1 MNKSIPI
8 TRHTF
13 GATGTYTYRYQ
24 AEYLTAPIFNST
36 RNIIKTSISVPIR
49 LTLVMKQKS
58 KGSSPASSVIYLKH
72 TKLEDMLKV
81 ILLAA
86 ESPLGI
92 AVMLYHIKYND
103 KNILFTASGALGTV
117 VRYHVLDKELTK
129 KWIELKRLTG
139 DYTFVDKIGE
149 DTKSLYI
156 PVLELEKSTF
166 AFPL

>member
-1 MNKSIPI
+1 
-8 TRHTF
+8 
-13 GATGTYTYRYQ
+13 
-24 AEYLTAPIFNST
+24 
-36 RNIIKTSISVPIR
+36 
-49 LTLVMKQKS
+49 MKQKS
-58 KGSSPASSVIYLKH
+58 QESSPSPSVIYLKH
-72 TKLEDMLKV
+72 AKLEDMLKV

-117 VRYHVLDKELTK
+117 VRYHVLDNELTR

-156 PVLELEKSTF
+156 PVLEIEKSTF
-166 AFPL
+166 SFPL

>member
-1 MNKSIPI
+1 MN
-8 TRHTF
+8 
-13 GATGTYTYRYQ
+13 
-24 AEYLTAPIFNST
+24 
-36 RNIIKTSISVPIR
+36 
-49 LTLVMKQKS
+49 QKS
-58 KGSSPASSVIYLKH
+58 QDSSPSPSVIYLKH
-72 TKLEDMLKV
+72 AKLEDMLKV

-117 VRYHVLDKELTK
+117 VRYHVLDNELTK

-139 DYTFVDKIGE
+139 DYTLVDKIGE

-166 AFPL
+166 NFPL

>member
-1 MNKSIPI
+1 
-8 TRHTF
+8 
-13 GATGTYTYRYQ
+13 
-24 AEYLTAPIFNST
+24 
-36 RNIIKTSISVPIR
+36 
-49 LTLVMKQKS
+49 MKQKS
-58 KGSSPASSVIYLKH
+58 QESSPSPSVIYLKH
-72 TKLEDMLKV
+72 AKLEDMLKV

-117 VRYHVLDKELTK
+117 VRYHVLDNELTR

-149 DTKSLYI
+149 DAKSLYI
-156 PVLELEKSTF
+156 PVLEIEKSTF
-166 AFPL
+166 SFPL

>member
-1 MNKSIPI
+1 
-8 TRHTF
+8 
-13 GATGTYTYRYQ
+13 
-24 AEYLTAPIFNST
+24 
-36 RNIIKTSISVPIR
+36 
-49 LTLVMKQKS
+49 MKQKS
-58 KGSSPASSVIYLKH
+58 QSSSDTPSVIYLKH
-72 TKLEDMLKV
+72 AKLEDMLKV

-117 VRYHVLDKELTK
+117 VRYHVLDDEPTK

-166 AFPL
+166 DFPL

>member
-1 MNKSIPI
+1 
-8 TRHTF
+8 
-13 GATGTYTYRYQ
+13 
-24 AEYLTAPIFNST
+24 
-36 RNIIKTSISVPIR
+36 
-49 LTLVMKQKS
+49 MKQKS
-58 KGSSPASSVIYLKH
+58 QGNSPAPSVIYLKH
-72 TKLEDMLKV
+72 AKLEDMLKV

-117 VRYHVLDKELTK
+117 VRYHVLNEELTK
-129 KWIELKRLTG
+129 NWIELKRLTG
-139 DYTFVDKIGE
+139 DYTFVEKIGE

-166 AFPL
+166 NFPL

>member
-1 MNKSIPI
+1 
-8 TRHTF
+8 
-13 GATGTYTYRYQ
+13 
-24 AEYLTAPIFNST
+24 
-36 RNIIKTSISVPIR
+36 
-49 LTLVMKQKS
+49 MKQKS
-58 KGSSPASSVIYLKH
+58 QDSSPSPSVIYLKH
-72 TKLEDMLKV
+72 AKLEDMLKV

-117 VRYHVLDKELTK
+117 VRYHVLDNELTR

-156 PVLELEKSTF
+156 PVLEIEKSTF
-166 AFPL
+166 SFPL

>member
-1 MNKSIPI
+1 M
-8 TRHTF
+8 
-13 GATGTYTYRYQ
+13 
-24 AEYLTAPIFNST
+24 E
-36 RNIIKTSISVPIR
+36 
-49 LTLVMKQKS
+49 QKS
-58 KGSSPASSVIYLKH
+58 QGSFPKRSVIYLKH

-92 AVMLYHIKYND
+92 AVMLYHIKYNN

-117 VRYHVLDKELTK
+117 VRYHVLDRELTK

-166 AFPL
+166 DFPL

>member
-1 MNKSIPI
+1 
-8 TRHTF
+8 
-13 GATGTYTYRYQ
+13 
-24 AEYLTAPIFNST
+24 
-36 RNIIKTSISVPIR
+36 
-49 LTLVMKQKS
+49 MKQKGQ
-58 KGSSPASSVIYLKH
+58 GSTSTPSVIYLKH
-72 TKLEDMLKV
+72 AKLEDMLKV

-92 AVMLYHIKYND
+92 AVMLYHIKYDD

-129 KWIELKRLTG
+129 KWIELKRLSG
-139 DYTFVDKIGE
+139 EYTFVDKIGE

-166 AFPL
+166 IFPL

>member
-1 MNKSIPI
+1 
-8 TRHTF
+8 
-13 GATGTYTYRYQ
+13 
-24 AEYLTAPIFNST
+24 
-36 RNIIKTSISVPIR
+36 
-49 LTLVMKQKS
+49 MKQKS
-58 KGSSPASSVIYLKH
+58 QSSSSSANPVIYLKH
-72 TKLEDMLKV
+72 AKLEDMLKV

-139 DYTFVDKIGE
+139 DYNFVDKIGE

-166 AFPL
+166 NFPL

>member
-1 MNKSIPI
+1 
-8 TRHTF
+8 
-13 GATGTYTYRYQ
+13 
-24 AEYLTAPIFNST
+24 
-36 RNIIKTSISVPIR
+36 
-49 LTLVMKQKS
+49 MKQKS
-58 KGSSPASSVIYLKH
+58 QGSSPAPPVIYLKH
-72 TKLEDMLKV
+72 IKLEDMLKV

-92 AVMLYHIKYND
+92 AVMLYHIRYND

-117 VRYHVLDKELTK
+117 VRYHELDKGLTK

-139 DYTFVDKIGE
+139 EYTFVDGIGE

-166 AFPL
+166 NFPL

>member
-1 MNKSIPI
+1 
-8 TRHTF
+8 
-13 GATGTYTYRYQ
+13 
-24 AEYLTAPIFNST
+24 
-36 RNIIKTSISVPIR
+36 
-49 LTLVMKQKS
+49 MKQKAQRGTS
-58 KGSSPASSVIYLKH
+58 TPSVIYLKH

-117 VRYHVLDKELTK
+117 VRYHVLDKELTT

-139 DYTFVDKIGE
+139 DYTFVAKIGE

-166 AFPL
+166 DFPL